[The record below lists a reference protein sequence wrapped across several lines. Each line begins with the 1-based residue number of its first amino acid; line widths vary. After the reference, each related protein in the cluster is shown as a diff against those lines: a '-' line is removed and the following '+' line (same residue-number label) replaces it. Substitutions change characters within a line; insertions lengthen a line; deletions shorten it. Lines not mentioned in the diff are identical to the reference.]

1 MSINKRI
8 VFTYSK
14 SLFQNVINSSNRKKE
29 ENFEPSN
36 ITSSDENTFFPDIF
50 VIGEEL
56 LLIRSIFISSK
67 ALKEFLKNPTYLEER
82 KFEIILSIFPGL
94 TSITKSFLK
103 VLVERKHLLLLPEIS
118 EQYNKLLLKIKNSI
132 KVKVIVANEVE
143 DNFGL
148 FLLPALKK
156 ITKSNE
162 VILNFAYSPKLLGG
176 LILEYNSVAIDAS
189 LLKEFSLLFSDI

>member
-1 MSINKRI
+1 MSTSKRI
-8 VFTYSK
+8 VFTYAK
-14 SLFQNVINSSNRKKE
+14 SLFQNVINSNIRKKE

-82 KFEIILSIFPGL
+82 KFEIILTIFPGL

-103 VLVERKHLLLLPEIS
+103 VLVERNHLLFLPEIS
-118 EQYNKLLLKIKNSI
+118 EQYNKILLKVKNSI
-132 KVKVIVANEVE
+132 KVKVIVASEVE
-143 DNFGL
+143 ENLGL

-189 LLKEFSLLFSDI
+189 LLKEFSLFFSDI